1 MAYAVCKRQ
10 VAEQPDAFW
19 QAALSVPACCSQAAS
34 SLPGPSSSALLQGD
48 IRHDGDDEAGAGQ
61 DLNQGV
67 NRLMAAMRD
76 MLANIQFQEPP
87 RDDNPEGDGDW
98 D

>member
-1 MAYAVCKRQ
+1 MQCVNVRLQSSLMLFGMWHC
-10 VAEQPDAFW
+10 
-19 QAALSVPACCSQAAS
+19 LCLPAAAS
-34 SLPGPSSSALLQGD
+34 SEPGCCSSSLLQGD
-48 IRHDGDDEAGAGQ
+48 IRHDGDEEAGAGQ

>member
-1 MAYAVCKRQ
+1 M
-10 VAEQPDAFW
+10 
-19 QAALSVPACCSQAAS
+19 
-34 SLPGPSSSALLQGD
+34 LQGEV
-48 IRHDGDDEAGAGQ
+48 RQDGDEEAGAGQ

-87 RDDNPEGDGDW
+87 RDENPDGDADW

>member
-1 MAYAVCKRQ
+1 M
-10 VAEQPDAFW
+10 
-19 QAALSVPACCSQAAS
+19 LSL
-34 SLPGPSSSALLQGD
+34 SLPAAPLQGD
-48 IRHDGDDEAGAGQ
+48 IPHDGDDEARAAQ

-87 RDDNPEGDGDW
+87 REDNPDGDGDW